1 MLHRAII
8 HPMSRLMNY
17 LSVSH
22 PSMSH
27 LSIALGLM
35 GALLLTGP
43 TPVSA
48 QTNPTVAIN
57 VTDDTGQELHF
68 EHAPQRIVSLAPSVT
83 ENLFAIGL
91 GERVVGVSS
100 YSDYPEP
107 AKKLPIISDYQNMD
121 LEAIA
126 KLKPDV
132 VVVWHGGQSPAQL
145 SALKQLNI
153 PIFYQKINT
162 LADIPLSLMRLSQMA
177 GNQVQAAPIIAQA
190 YKQIPLLAQAP
201 QPTLKVFYQVWQR
214 PLMTINGSSWI
225 SDALARCGAANLYAE
240 LPISAPTVNLED
252 VLARQPELI
261 LSTTSNSASDRSLDF
276 WRDWPQ
282 IPAVKHNGLIYS
294 EGDGM
299 NRSSLRT
306 LAAAQ
311 QLCGQIAQVRSSYQ
325 SK

>member
-1 MLHRAII
+1 MPLRPFIRQLSR
-8 HPMSRLMNY
+8 MSVALG
-17 LSVSH
+17 LSGI
-22 PSMSH
+22 
-27 LSIALGLM
+27 LSIA
-35 GALLLTGP
+35 P
-43 TPVSA
+43 TLAQSINPILVS
-48 QTNPTVAIN
+48 
-57 VTDDTGQELHF
+57 DDTGQELRF
-68 EHAPQRIVSLAPSVT
+68 EHTPQRIISLAPSVT

-100 YSDYPEP
+100 YSDYPEQ
-107 AKKLPIISDYQNMD
+107 AKKLPVVSDYQNVD

-177 GNQVQAAPIIAQA
+177 GNQAQAAPIIAQA
-190 YKQIPLLAQAP
+190 YTHIPLLTQAP
-201 QPTLKVFYQVWQR
+201 QPTLKAFYQVWQR
-214 PLMTINGSSWI
+214 PLMTINGNSWI
-225 SDALARCGAANLYAE
+225 SDALVRCGATNLFAE

-261 LSTTSNSASDRSLDF
+261 LSTAANAQGERSFDF
-276 WRDWPQ
+276 WRDWAN
-282 IPAVKHNGLIYS
+282 IPAVAHNGLIYL
-294 EGDGM
+294 DGNSM
-299 NRSSLRT
+299 NRASLRT
-306 LAAAQ
+306 LTATQ
-311 QLCGQIAQVRSSYQ
+311 QLCGQIDQVRSSYQ